1 MFKLVIECSKDI
13 DNLSINFSDG
23 TSVITESK
31 PNGEKELKEPKIKE
45 AREDKEVKAPKT
57 PKEPKERRKLDTYLD
72 TEEDYD
78 TQQEVV
84 QKPIIQDVQRP
95 AKVSDELQNLDL

>member
-23 TSVITESK
+23 TSVVTESK
-31 PNGEKELKEPKIKE
+31 PKELKEPKEQK
-45 AREDKEVKAPKT
+45 
-57 PKEPKERRKLDTYLD
+57 PKEIKKTERKALDTYLD
-72 TEEDYD
+72 TEDDYEL
-78 TQQEVV
+78 QQEVV
-84 QKPIIQDVQRP
+84 QKPFIQEIERP

>member
-23 TSVITESK
+23 TSVVTESK
-31 PNGEKELKEPKIKE
+31 PKEPKELKEPKE
-45 AREDKEVKAPKT
+45 PK
-57 PKEPKERRKLDTYLD
+57 PKEPKEIKKAERKPLDTYLD
-72 TEEDYD
+72 TEDDYEV
-78 TQQEVV
+78 QQEVV
-84 QKPIIQDVQRP
+84 QKPFIQEIERP